1 MNRAFC
7 LAAAALFTLPVCAA
21 DEARDQGPF
30 GGSVKFGFIGTS
42 GSTQTSSLNTG
53 FSVSYAKERWEHDAS
68 IAALFASKNDA
79 ATAEA
84 YETAWRGRWEFSE
97 RDFVFGRLNWRK
109 DRFAAFDTQFSQT
122 LGYGRRMLAGPTH
135 TLNVEAGAGARQS
148 EDQLGASQKETILFG
163 GLDYRWHFSETA
175 RFAQTIAIEAGGD
188 NTFIESKSSVSASL
202 IGALS
207 LVASYTARN
216 NRNVPAG
223 TRKTDTQTAISLEYS
238 F

>member
-53 FSVSYAKERWEHDAS
+53 FSVSYAKGRWEHDAS

-84 YETAWRGRWEFSE
+84 YETAWRGRLEFSE

-122 LGYGRRMLAGPTH
+122 LGYGRRMLAGLDVQRNGTFC
-135 TLNVEAGAGARQS
+135 ADDRDRSRWRQHVYRVQVCRFRKPHRS
-148 EDQLGASQKETILFG
+148 AEPRCFLYGSQ
-163 GLDYRWHFSETA
+163 
-175 RFAQTIAIEAGGD
+175 Q
-188 NTFIESKSSVSASL
+188 
-202 IGALS
+202 
-207 LVASYTARN
+207 
-216 NRNVPAG
+216 P
-223 TRKTDTQTAISLEYS
+223 
-238 F
+238 